1 MATASR
7 NGSASPRGS
16 LASSSK
22 RARSMRTRSPASLP
36 APRSAQQIPKIA
48 RIRPA
53 TDLLRSLLKAFVQT
67 APLKIHGYRSLA
79 NGSNRVELNDRGEVA
94 LVSRFLGDVGAFV
107 DERPADEPGDRRM
120 QLHLLQCEFREPDI
134 GARLIY
140 LRSREVP
147 LRLRLPQLHLR
158 GYFSCAQ

>member
-1 MATASR
+1 DLDGLRGRIELIVPGDNTA
-7 NGSASPRGS
+7 
-16 LASSSK
+16 LV
-22 RARSMRTRSPASLP
+22 
-36 APRSAQQIPKIA
+36 
-48 RIRPA
+48 RIFVAGRKDHGKF
-53 TDLLRSLLKAFVQT
+53 DLLRSLLKAFVQT

-79 NGSNRVELNDRGEVA
+79 NGSNRVDLNDRGEVA